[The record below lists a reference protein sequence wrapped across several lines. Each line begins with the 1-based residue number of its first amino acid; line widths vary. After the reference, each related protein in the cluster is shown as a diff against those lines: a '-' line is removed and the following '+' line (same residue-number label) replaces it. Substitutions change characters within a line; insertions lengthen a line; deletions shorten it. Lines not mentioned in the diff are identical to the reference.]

1 MLIPESPT
9 VETLTEEIWRIV
21 SRRNVDRQIAI
32 EAVRDVLQTL
42 KVDQRTDEQLGLSP
56 KGQPSRHPR
65 RFKIHGSSS
74 RSTSMPIR
82 HGLTRASSMCRAT
95 SACGISAND
104 SMLAATFSPRTFAKQ
119 QAAITRTGA
128 IQIRCTRHD
137 ANIATF
143 TMRAVKKERQKKGRS
158 DDAKTNK

>member
-56 KGQPSRHPR
+56 KGQPS
-65 RFKIHGSSS
+65 
-74 RSTSMPIR
+74 
-82 HGLTRASSMCRAT
+82 
-95 SACGISAND
+95 
-104 SMLAATFSPRTFAKQ
+104 
-119 QAAITRTGA
+119 
-128 IQIRCTRHD
+128 
-137 ANIATF
+137 
-143 TMRAVKKERQKKGRS
+143 
-158 DDAKTNK
+158 